1 MSYLEDFKYQINNRD
16 FHKFFQLW
24 EEYCTS
30 DSVDVKEFSQLLKMI
45 KVSDFAK
52 LFGQFVETA
61 MPLWQ
66 CIHNEKDSYEI
77 LRLLIDLEITNS
89 PTLAEVAFAALEKK
103 YANDPKFKDRIRQIG
118 MRNRDSFQG
127 ALSNYDLL
135 YHLKV
140 GNFVYHTG
148 GWGVGEVMDVSS
160 IREQAAIEFENVTGT
175 KHFTFDNAFKT
186 LIPLENSHFLARRFA
201 DADALEAEARKD
213 PVGVVKGL
221 LNDLG
226 PKTAGEIKEEL
237 SVLVIPEKD
246 WSKWWQTARTKL
258 KKDPIIDSPDTLKD
272 HFKLRETEIS
282 HADELN
288 KSIEKETNVSA
299 IIQSAYA
306 FARDLPNTF
315 RKKEVKDPLK
325 NKLINILK
333 EHELTQEQEL
343 QIILFLESMFDH
355 QTEGKKIQDFIQ
367 SIEHIEQIINEIEI
381 VAFKK
386 KALMMVREYRDDW
399 SDIFAKFFFTIQP
412 NTLRDYILKEL
423 ESSKE
428 TRPQLLKNLEAIL
441 THPEFSPE
449 VFFWYFQ
456 KIAQKNPGGIP
467 YGNKE
472 GQSKFLES
480 FLILL
485 HKIEHEA
492 EFRDLTKKMYVLL
505 TAKRFAVVRLMIE
518 GTTEE
523 FIKEFLLLVSKC
535 HVFSDHEKKIMHS
548 LAFVVHPSLAPV
560 KKRKRPED
568 DPNILWTTEGGYLK
582 TQERIKH
589 IATVEMIEN
598 AREVEAARALGDL
611 RENSEYKFA
620 CERRS
625 RLQGEMKTL
634 SKLLSKARIIT
645 KEDVYP
651 EEACIGSIVE
661 IANAKGEHTSYTIL
675 GPWEADADE
684 NVISYQSQL
693 AQAMSGFK
701 TGEVFKFRDE
711 DYHIVSIKCFLD

>member
-1 MSYLEDFKYQINNRD
+1 MSYLEDFKNQINNRD

-30 DSVDVKEFSQLLKMI
+30 DHVEYKEFTQLLKLI
-45 KVSDFAK
+45 KASDFAK

-61 MPLWQ
+61 LPLWHTIQ
-66 CIHNEKDSYEI
+66 DKTESYEV
-77 LRLLIDLEITNS
+77 LKLLIDLETTNT
-89 PTLAEVAFAALEKK
+89 PILADTAFAALEKK
-103 YANDPKFKDRIRQIG
+103 YGSDPKFKDRIRQIG
-118 MRNRDSFQG
+118 LRNRESFQG
-127 ALSNYDLL
+127 AISNYDLL
-135 YHLKV
+135 HHLKV
-140 GNFVYHTG
+140 GNFVYHNG

-160 IREQAAIEFENVTGT
+160 IREQAAIEFENVTGI

-186 LIPLENSHFLARRFA
+186 LVPLDNSHFLARRFA
-201 DADALEAEARKD
+201 DADKLEAEARKD
-213 PVGVVKGL
+213 PVAVVKTL
-221 LNDLG
+221 LQDLG
-226 PKTAGEIKEEL
+226 PKTAAEIKEEL
-237 SVLVIPEKD
+237 SVLVIPESD
-246 WSKWWQTARTKL
+246 WSKWWQNARTKL
-258 KKDPIIDSPDTLKD
+258 KKDPFIDSPDTLREP
-272 HFKLRETEIS
+272 FKLRETEIS

-288 KSIEKETNVSA
+288 KAIEKETNVNA
-299 IIQSAYA
+299 IIQTAYS

-325 NKLINILK
+325 TKLINILK
-333 EHELTQEQEL
+333 EHELSQEQEL

-386 KALMMVREYRDDW
+386 KALMMIREYRDDW
-399 SDIFAKFFFTIQP
+399 AEIFSKFFFTIQP
-412 NTLRDYILKEL
+412 NSLRDYILKEL
-423 ESSKE
+423 DSGE
-428 TRPQLLKNLEAIL
+428 TRQHLMKNLNAL
-441 THPEFSPE
+441 LVHPEFSPE

-456 KIAQKNPGGIP
+456 KIAKKNTGGIP
-467 YGNKE
+467 YGDKE

-485 HKIEHEA
+485 HKIEHES

-505 TAKRFAVVRLMIE
+505 TAKRFAIVRLLIE

-535 HVFSDHEKKIMHS
+535 HTFSDHEKKIMRS
-548 LAFVVHPSLAPV
+548 LAYVVHPSLAPA

-568 DPNILWTTEGGYLK
+568 DPNILWTTEKGYLK
-582 TQERIKH
+582 TQERIKQ

-625 RLQGEMKTL
+625 RLQGEMKAL
-634 SKLLSKARIIT
+634 SKLLNKARVIT

-651 EEACIGSIVE
+651 DEVGIGSIVE
-661 IANAKGEHTSYTIL
+661 IENPKGEATLYTIL
-675 GPWEADADE
+675 GPWEANADE

-693 AQAMSGFK
+693 AQAMSGCK
-701 TGEVFKFRDE
+701 LGDTFKFRDE
-711 DYHIVSIKCFLD
+711 DYKILGIKSFLD